1 MSVEQM
7 RAKISEV
14 YESDRWHRRVQLM
27 PDNQVIAIYR
37 TMRDRGQFVQ
47 RKKSKKNKV
56 TYRQISMF
64 DRWKTCR
71 KDRID

>member
-14 YESDRWHRRVQLM
+14 YESDRWRRRVQLM

-37 TMRDRGQFVQ
+37 TMRNRGQLNQ
-47 RKKSKKNKV
+47 RKRKKSKV
-56 TYRQISMF
+56 YFQQISMF
-64 DRWKTCR
+64 D
-71 KDRID
+71 

>member
-14 YESDRWHRRVQLM
+14 YESDRWRLRVKTM

-37 TMRDRGQFVQ
+37 TMRDRGQLV
-47 RKKSKKNKV
+47 RKKHKKSRIV
-56 TYRQISMF
+56 CQQISMF
-64 DRWKTCR
+64 D
-71 KDRID
+71 

>member
-14 YESDRWHRRVQLM
+14 YERDRWRRRVQLM

-37 TMRDRGQFVQ
+37 TMQNRGQLNQ
-47 RKKSKKNKV
+47 RKRKKSKV
-56 TYRQISMF
+56 YFQQISMF
-64 DRWKTCR
+64 D
-71 KDRID
+71 

>member
-14 YESDRWHRRVQLM
+14 YESDRWRRRVQLM

-37 TMRDRGQFVQ
+37 TMRNRGQLNQ
-47 RKKSKKNKV
+47 KKRKRSKV
-56 TYRQISMF
+56 YFQQISMF
-64 DRWKTCR
+64 D
-71 KDRID
+71 

>member
-14 YESDRWHRRVQLM
+14 YESDRWRLRVKMM

-37 TMRDRGQFVQ
+37 TMRDRGQLNQ
-47 RKKSKKNKV
+47 KKRKKSKV
-56 TYRQISMF
+56 YFQQLSFF
-64 DRWKTCR
+64 D
-71 KDRID
+71 

>member
-14 YESDRWHRRVQLM
+14 YESDRWRRRVQLM

-37 TMRDRGQFVQ
+37 TMRSRGQLNQ
-47 RKKSKKNKV
+47 RKRKKSKV
-56 TYRQISMF
+56 YFQQISMF
-64 DRWKTCR
+64 D
-71 KDRID
+71 

>member
-14 YESDRWHRRVQLM
+14 YESDRWRRRVQLM

-37 TMRDRGQFVQ
+37 TMRNRGQLNQ
-47 RKKSKKNKV
+47 KKRKKSKV
-56 TYRQISMF
+56 YFQQISMF
-64 DRWKTCR
+64 D
-71 KDRID
+71 

>member
-14 YESDRWHRRVQLM
+14 YESDRWRRRVQLM

-37 TMRDRGQFVQ
+37 TMQNRGQLNQ
-47 RKKSKKNKV
+47 RKRKKSKV
-56 TYRQISMF
+56 YFQQISMF
-64 DRWKTCR
+64 D
-71 KDRID
+71 